1 MVGIELRTLEII
13 VWMGVNVFGTD
24 QELLL
29 SLYIFIMLRFK
40 LLNPNCRYV
49 VLNITTV
56 HCNLTKNISK
66 TEFDELSF
74 HLFTQAQL
82 SKYI

>member
-1 MVGIELRTLEII
+1 MGIELRTLEII
-13 VWMGVNVFGTD
+13 VWMRENVFGTD

-29 SLYIFIMLRFK
+29 SLYIFLMLRLK

-49 VLNITTV
+49 ELNITTA
-56 HCNLTKNISK
+56 HCNLTKNIWK

-74 HLFTQAQL
+74 HLLTQAQL